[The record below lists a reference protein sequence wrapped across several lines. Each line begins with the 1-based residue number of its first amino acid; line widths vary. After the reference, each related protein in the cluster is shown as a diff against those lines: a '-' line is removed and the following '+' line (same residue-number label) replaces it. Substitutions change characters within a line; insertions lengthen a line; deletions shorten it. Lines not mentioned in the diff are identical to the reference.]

1 LQTGK
6 RKVATG
12 PAAGDGYEIFL
23 QGFNWESC
31 KKDWY
36 KVCHLLRR
44 RVTALLLCAFYGWCD
59 NEWPVSSGS
68 HETPLPAL
76 SSIFV
81 QVLLGQ
87 IQQMKEAGFT
97 AVWLPP
103 PSDSV
108 SPQGYLPRD
117 LYVFDSQ
124 YGSASD
130 LKELLRALDDA
141 GIKSIA
147 DVVIN
152 HRCAHKQ
159 VKNKIMIEGN

>member
-1 LQTGK
+1 MK
-6 RKVATG
+6 H
-12 PAAGDGYEIFL
+12 
-23 QGFNWESC
+23 
-31 KKDWY
+31 WY
-36 KVCHLLRR
+36 LP
-44 RVTALLLCAFYGWCD
+44 G
-59 NEWPVSSGS
+59 SG
-68 HETPLPAL
+68 
-76 SSIFV
+76 SIFV
-81 QVLLGQ
+81 QVLLSQ

-130 LKELLRALDDA
+130 LKELLRALEDA

-159 VKNKIMIEGN
+159 VTSTITIRGKKQIVTWDRGSCMRRSGELWQVSCES